1 MGQGIGVRR
10 AGRRDLAAI
19 AALVGEA
26 TGAQFTVSEAEVLEW
41 LFSKGLVV
49 ASDADALLGVAAW
62 QAENLVAVTDVF
74 FLSPAQTSLQA
85 GEALLA
91 HVEAE
96 AKALMCEANVVL
108 LPAWA
113 SQEVRGLFQQ
123 QGYEPQEFGA
133 LHRIWREV
141 LSEFETEGVDLAV
154 KRLRER
160 MVMVPL

>member
-10 AGRRDLAAI
+10 AGRRDAAAI

-26 TGAQFTVSEAEVLEW
+26 AGAQFTVSEAEVLEW

-49 ASDADALLGVAAW
+49 AADAEALLGVTAW

-74 FLSPAQTSLQA
+74 ALSPQFPTRA
-85 GEALLA
+85 GTALLDYI
-91 HVEAE
+91 EAE
-96 AKALMCEANVVL
+96 ANTLMCEANIVL

-113 SQEVRGLFQQ
+113 APEVRPLLRRR
-123 QGYEPQEFGA
+123 GYEAQELKK

-141 LSEFETEGVDLAV
+141 LSEFEIKGLDLMV